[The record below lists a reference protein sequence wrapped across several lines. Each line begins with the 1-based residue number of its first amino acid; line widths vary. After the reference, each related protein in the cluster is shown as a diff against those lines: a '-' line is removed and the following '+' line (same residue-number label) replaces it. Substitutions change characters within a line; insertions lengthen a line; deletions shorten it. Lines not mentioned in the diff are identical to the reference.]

1 MNVVTNTKC
10 EKCIFKIL
18 DNSKQT
24 GCIFNIDEIISKN
37 YPGLYGI
44 DNLDKSGETWIL
56 KNFKCTYARTQAWL
70 EKLKEITGES
80 PVERVLT
87 DTIIP
92 YYMVI
97 ILDSDQDDIIDILED
112 IQNNQSYK
120 PNFISFILTQ
130 KSSYQPAEFA
140 KLLQSYNLP
149 KWKIHFITN
158 TDMTLSEMIDMSLD
172 TNISNVSASFI
183 YIKYGDTVYKQ
194 DTIKRTNEIINH
206 CIGKKVILCTD
217 NFLDG
222 LTIDKSL
229 FINMNKQIGIVYDY
243 LMNDNET
250 YKIKM
255 L

>member
-1 MNVVTNTKC
+1 MNIVTNTKC
-10 EKCIFKIL
+10 EKCIFKVL
-18 DNSKQT
+18 ENSKQA
-24 GCIFNIDEIISKN
+24 GCVFNIDEIITKN
-37 YPGLYGI
+37 YPGLY
-44 DNLDKSGETWIL
+44 DNDNIDKSGDTWII
-56 KNFKCTYARTQAWL
+56 KNFRCTYARTQAWAD
-70 EKLKEITGES
+70 KLKEISEEG
-80 PVERVLT
+80 PVNRVLA
-87 DTIIP
+87 DSIIP

-97 ILDSDQDDIIDILED
+97 ILNSDQDDIIDILED

-120 PNFISFILTQ
+120 PNFISFILTK
-130 KSSYQPAEFA
+130 KSSYKPAEFA
-140 KLLQSYNLP
+140 KSIEAYKLP
-149 KWKIHFITN
+149 KWKIHFITD

-172 TNISNVSASFI
+172 TNISNVEASFI
-183 YIKYGDTVYKQ
+183 FIKYADTVYKQ

-243 LMNDNET
+243 LINDNET